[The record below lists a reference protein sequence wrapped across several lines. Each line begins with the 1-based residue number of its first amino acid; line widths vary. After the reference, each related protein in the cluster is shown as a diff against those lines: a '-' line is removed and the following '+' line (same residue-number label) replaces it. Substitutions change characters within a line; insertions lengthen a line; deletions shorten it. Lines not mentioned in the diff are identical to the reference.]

1 MKSLRY
7 ILLAALPAVLTLSS
21 CIRNDMSY
29 PRTRANITVFNVE
42 GQVSSTVDANKR
54 TVSIEL
60 NENAD
65 ITALV
70 VDSTAMSEGSTC
82 DYFPVKGDVIDLS
95 SPLTYTLSVYYS
107 YQWTVSATQTVDRYV
122 VCENQIG
129 NPYFNVA
136 DRDVTVYVSDT
147 QDLSAVTFTDMKL
160 EPDGSVI
167 TSTTG
172 QTRDDSGAWV
182 TETVPFS
189 LPITLDCLLQRTFNV
204 EYDGET
210 IVWTMSVIPVEVS
223 MAVTEVNAWTY
234 HADVEATYSGSGTPY
249 FSYRKSGNS
258 TWTDFTDVS
267 FDGVNVTATI
277 PNSNTINSSAERLS
291 SGTTYEIKLCDGNRE
306 SDAVTFTTETPDQ
319 LKNMDFDDWYY
330 DGKVWYPCAEEDFG
344 TKIWDSANKGVAS
357 FLSTNPTT
365 PESDFVA
372 TPDSKYAAKLT
383 NTYALIKFA
392 AGNIITGEFIGVEN
406 LGAVLTWGTPF
417 THRPRAVHGYYSY
430 SPGYL
435 TYRENKKLTDS
446 DELDRGQMLFMLTD
460 WDEPFEVNTN
470 LNQFVDQQ
478 NDEHI
483 IAYFRR
489 DFDDDSNGVYE
500 EFTYEL
506 DYRRP
511 TAIPKYAV
519 IIFCASQ
526 GGDEFTGS
534 TDSVMYVDQL
544 EYIYD

>member
-1 MKSLRY
+1 MKSLKY
-7 ILLAALPAVLTLSS
+7 ILLAAVPAALAVSS
-21 CIRNDMSY
+21 CIDNDMNY

-54 TVSIEL
+54 TVSIVL
-60 NENAD
+60 DENAD
-65 ITALV
+65 ISALV
-70 VDSTAMSEGSTC
+70 VDSTAMSEGSVC
-82 DYFPVKGDVIDLS
+82 DNFPVKGDVIDLS
-95 SPLTYTLSVYYS
+95 SPKTYTLSVYYS
-107 YQWTVSATQTVDRYV
+107 YDWTVSATQDIQRYI

-129 NPYFNVA
+129 DAYFNLA
-136 DRDVTVYVSDT
+136 DKDVTVYVSDT
-147 QDLSAVTFTDMKL
+147 QDLTAVTFTDMKL

-172 QTRDDSGAWV
+172 QTQDSSGAWI

-204 EYDGET
+204 EYEGET

-223 MAVTEVNAWTY
+223 MAITDINSWTY
-234 HADVEATYSGSGTPY
+234 HADIEATYSGSSTPY
-249 FSYRKSGNS
+249 FSYRKSGSS
-258 TWTDFTDVS
+258 TWTDFTDVT

-277 PNSNTINSSAERLS
+277 PGTNTIDSSSERLS
-291 SGTTYEIKLCDGNRE
+291 AGTTYEIKLCAGTKE
-306 SDAVTFTTETPDQ
+306 SDVVTFTTDTPEQ
-319 LKNMDFDDWYY
+319 VRNMDFEDWYY
-330 DGKVWYPCAEEDFG
+330 DGKVWYPCAEDDYG
-344 TKIWDSANKGVAS
+344 TKVWDTANKGVAS
-357 FLSTNPTT
+357 FLGTNPTT
-365 PESDFVA
+365 PEYDFVA
-372 TPDSKYAAKLT
+372 TPDSKCAAKLT

-417 THRPRAVHGYYSY
+417 THRPRAVHGYFSY

-446 DELDRGQMLFMLTD
+446 DELDYGQMLFMLTD

-470 LNQFVDQQ
+470 LNQFVDQE

-483 IAYFRR
+483 IAYFRHVTNE
-489 DFDDDSNGVYE
+489 DSNGVYQ

-511 TAIPKYAV
+511 NAIPKYAV
-519 IIFCASQ
+519 LIFCASEK
-526 GGDEFTGS
+526 GDEFTGS
-534 TDSVMYVDQL
+534 VDSVMYVDQL
-544 EYIYD
+544 EYLYD